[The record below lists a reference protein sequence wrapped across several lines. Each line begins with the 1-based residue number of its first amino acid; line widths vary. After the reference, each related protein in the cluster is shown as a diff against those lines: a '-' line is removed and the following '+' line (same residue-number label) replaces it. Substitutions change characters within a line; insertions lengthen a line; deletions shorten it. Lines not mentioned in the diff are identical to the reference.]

1 VTCPVFLNCFKGEF
15 AMSRMHKLLGSA
27 LVAWLSLA
35 NVGVSGDS
43 TTADKAALCVGQPGG
58 LPSTL
63 AQWAEGARLFGGL
76 GDFHRAVSTNSPQAQ
91 AYFDQGMRFLWAFN
105 HDEAT
110 RSFAKAAELDAQCA
124 MCWWGV
130 SLTVGPN
137 YNLPMMAQPRATVA
151 WEALQQAEEHA
162 AATAPVEQALI
173 GALAKR
179 YKGPE
184 PLDPSNEGPI
194 LVAYAQAM
202 KAVAERFPDDT
213 DVQVMTAEAMMNI
226 NAWKLWS
233 LDGAPAPGT
242 EEILAILEKAL
253 AKDPPHPGANHYYIH
268 AVEASP
274 NPGKGVVMAERL
286 PGMMPAAGHLEH
298 MPAHIMQRVGRYEDA
313 AEANRR
319 GIAADLAYYAA
330 TKPLDYYVMY
340 TAHNYQFLAFSAAME
355 GRKAETIEAA
365 RQSRALISDDML
377 LTTPGFD
384 WYVAEL
390 YAAMVRFGM
399 WEDILAEPAPNPK
412 LVGLTGA
419 YLYARATAL
428 AAKGRIEE
436 AKVPLAELEKLASA
450 EDAGHDRV
458 KAALAVAVLT
468 VQARMVLAENKPEEA
483 IGILREAA
491 EKEDRLAYS
500 EPADWFFPVRHILGA
515 VLIKTGRA
523 GDAEVVYR
531 DDLTRHPNNG
541 WALYGLAQSLRT
553 QGRDAEALAAQQ
565 QLDAAWKN
573 ADVTLVAS
581 AY

>member
-1 VTCPVFLNCFKGEF
+1 MPNAMQGEP
-15 AMSRMHKLLGSA
+15 AMSRTRKLLGSA
-27 LVAWLSLA
+27 LLLAFSLTI
-35 NVGVSGDS
+35 VGASGDS
-43 TTADKAALCVGQPGG
+43 AIADKQALCVAQPGA
-58 LPSTL
+58 LPLTV
-63 AQWAEGARLFGGL
+63 AQWGEGARLFGGL
-76 GDFHRAVSTNSPQAQ
+76 GDFHRVVSTNSPQAQ

-110 RSFAKAAELDAQCA
+110 RSFAKAAELDTQCA

-130 SLTVGPN
+130 ALTVGPN
-137 YNLPMMAQPRATVA
+137 YNLPMMAEPRAAVA
-151 WEALQQAEEHA
+151 WDALQQAQKYA
-162 AATAPVEQALI
+162 PGTTPVEQALI
-173 GALAKR
+173 SALAKR
-179 YKGPE
+179 YPNKQ
-184 PLDPSNEGPI
+184 PLDPSNEGPV
-194 LVAYAQAM
+194 LVAYAEAM
-202 KAVAERFPDDT
+202 KTVAARFPDDT

-226 NAWKLWS
+226 NAWKLWT

-253 AKDPPHPGANHYYIH
+253 AKDPQHPGANHYYIH

-274 NPGKGVVMAERL
+274 DPGKAVGAAGRL

-319 GIAADLAYYAA
+319 GVAADLAYYAA

-355 GRKAETIEAA
+355 GRQAETIEAA

-377 LTTPGFD
+377 LATPGFD

-399 WEDILAEPAPNPK
+399 WDDILAEPAPNPK

-419 YLYARATAL
+419 YLYAKATAL
-428 AAKGRIEE
+428 AAKGRIEK

-468 VQARMVLAENKPEEA
+468 AQARIALAESKPDEA
-483 IGILREAA
+483 IGMLREAA
-491 EKEDRLAYS
+491 AKEDGLAYS

-515 VLIKTGRA
+515 VLIEAGRA
-523 GDAEVVYR
+523 GDAEEVYR

-565 QLDAAWKN
+565 QLDTAWKN
-573 ADVTLVAS
+573 ADVTLAAS